1 MNYWEGKI
9 KDAGEEKTEKNKEN
23 RYWKIKWNGNKEA
36 KKMQYVNY
44 TSNKFIRKTGREEER
59 DGRKN
64 SELLNF
70 SPAIHCIW
78 SCTTDQWSRA
88 QKKIILYFG
97 KDTYEYLMEARQK
110 VLQLEWNSVVTLWRK
125 TQELPQLLG

>member
-1 MNYWEGKI
+1 MLGKKKQKKI
-9 KDAGEEKTEKNKEN
+9 KRIDTGKLNEMETK
-23 RYWKIKWNGNKEA
+23 RL

-70 SPAIHCIW
+70 SPAIHCI
-78 SCTTDQWSRA
+78 
-88 QKKIILYFG
+88 
-97 KDTYEYLMEARQK
+97 
-110 VLQLEWNSVVTLWRK
+110 
-125 TQELPQLLG
+125 